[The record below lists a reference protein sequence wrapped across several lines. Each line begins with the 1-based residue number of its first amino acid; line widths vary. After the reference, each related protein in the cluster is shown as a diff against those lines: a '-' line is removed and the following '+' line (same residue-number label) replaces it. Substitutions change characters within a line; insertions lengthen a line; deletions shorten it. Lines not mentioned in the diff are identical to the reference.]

1 MIAIFYSSFSNLF
14 SSSPDKPKK
23 KPLPVA
29 MVKYNAP
36 TTNVQPV
43 GDPNQKNRGKYNL
56 GDKNKAYD
64 FLQDDL

>member
-1 MIAIFYSSFSNLF
+1 
-14 SSSPDKPKK
+14 
-23 KPLPVA
+23 

>member
-1 MIAIFYSSFSNLF
+1 
-14 SSSPDKPKK
+14 
-23 KPLPVA
+23 

-43 GDPNQKNRGKYNL
+43 GDPNQVQRGKYNL
-56 GDKNKAYD
+56 GDKSKAYD